1 MMASLKLQSTKW
13 NFSGGKPQHNNLF
26 RTSSNSAV
34 WMGMGGSLKVS
45 PPFLC
50 WAFAFF
56 QLYLLTIPVLSTPE
70 KPGSPW
76 GLLILQKKIYTF
88 TIFLLWLKLQHRWR
102 WRPIF
107 QRQHNPNALKG
118 KDGGAEEER
127 ELVWGRLG
135 SRRNSGF
142 PVMMKRKRILV
153 MMIDNLSRRREA
165 YYWWGEGGRRRDSRR
180 QPLEPKPEHFM

>member
-1 MMASLKLQSTKW
+1 MASLKLQSTKW
-13 NFSGGKPQHNNLF
+13 NFSGWKPQHSNIF

-34 WMGMGGSLKVS
+34 WMGVGGSLKVS

-142 PVMMKRKRILV
+142 PVMMKRKRDPGDDDRQPKPTKRGLLLV
-153 MMIDNLSRRREA
+153 
-165 YYWWGEGGRRRDSRR
+165 GGRGSQKR
-180 QPLEPKPEHFM
+180 

>member
-1 MMASLKLQSTKW
+1 MVWVCKCAHYSCVELLLFFNSNYSPSWKTRQSL
-13 NFSGGKPQHNNLF
+13 
-26 RTSSNSAV
+26 RTA
-34 WMGMGGSLKVS
+34 KK
-45 PPFLC
+45 
-50 WAFAFF
+50 
-56 QLYLLTIPVLSTPE
+56 LYLISD
-70 KPGSPW
+70 
-76 GLLILQKKIYTF
+76 IYPS

-107 QRQHNPNALKG
+107 QRQHNPNPLKG